1 MRIYLE
7 SLSHRLARIS
17 VSSVRRYPDVFC
29 MFKSVLDILV
39 PTYVPVEP
47 ESSVSG
53 SEAGTGSDVTP
64 ESQVET
70 NSTGSASR
78 CPVLNGSIQQTN
90 FWEALNEPFGN
101 GGSGDCNGMQKGD
114 MLGFDVDGL
123 FSDSRDWPSIFSEW
137 VVDFNSFE
145 EGVM

>member
-1 MRIYLE
+1 M
-7 SLSHRLARIS
+7 
-17 VSSVRRYPDVFC
+17 FC

-101 GGSGDCNGMQKGD
+101 GGSGDCNGD
-114 MLGFDVDGL
+114 A
-123 FSDSRDWPSIFSEW
+123 
-137 VVDFNSFE
+137 
-145 EGVM
+145 EGGYVGV